1 MTINRT
7 ILRDG
12 VLTIGE
18 VGSLTVLAS
27 QCPQVEL
34 VPSVKREDPIEV
46 LSGETAGGD
55 RTESWQLKGKLIQ
68 DIGHTDS
75 VWEFCFTN
83 RGKDMPFEFT
93 PNTTSP
99 TPKTLRGTLTVE
111 AITAGGEVGKAN
123 QSDFEFELVGTPVL
137 AAVAP

>member
-1 MTINRT
+1 MAINRT

-18 VGSLTVLAS
+18 TGSLTVLAS

-34 VPSVKREDPIEV
+34 VPSVNTDDPLEV
-46 LSGETAGGD
+46 LSGEVAGGD
-55 RTESWQLKGKLIQ
+55 RKESWQLKGKLIQ
-68 DIGHTDS
+68 DIGQANS

-83 RGKDMPFEFT
+83 RGKDMPFEFV

-123 QSDFEFELVGTPVL
+123 QSDFEFTLVGEPTL
-137 AAVAP
+137 AAHAG